1 MSRNF
6 LGWLLSKYRLHRV
19 IEKNSIA
26 DRIQNCNDK
35 VNSKGAIFL
44 EQASVENH
52 ANNRMLIE
60 IGEQTYIRG
69 ELVIFPYGG
78 KICIGNYC
86 YIGEGTRLWSG
97 EGIMIGNNVLISH
110 NVNIMD
116 FAHERSHIER
126 AKGFRSLINT
136 GHPREKGSIPTDK
149 IVIEDD
155 VAIYAGA
162 HIIMGVTI
170 GKGSVISAGAV
181 VLRNVPPF
189 SVVAGNPGKVV
200 WKIKSE

>member
-1 MSRNF
+1 MIRKF
-6 LGWLLSKYRLHRV
+6 LVWLLSKYHLHRV
-19 IEKNSIA
+19 IEKNIIA
-26 DRIQNCNDK
+26 DRIQNCNAN
-35 VNSKGAIFL
+35 VNGKGVTFFEEARVF
-44 EQASVENH
+44 NY
-52 ANNRMLIE
+52 ANNRTLIE
-60 IGEQTYIRG
+60 IGNETYIRS
-69 ELVIFPYGG
+69 ELLIFPYGG

-86 YIGEGTRLWSG
+86 YIGEGTRVWSG
-97 EGIMIGNNVLISH
+97 DGITIGNNVLISH

-126 AKGFRSLINT
+126 AEGFRSLIKK
-136 GHPREKGSIPTDK
+136 GHPLEKGNIPTDK

-162 HIIMGVTI
+162 HIVMGVTI

-181 VLRNVPPF
+181 VSSNVPPF